1 MDSAVDDVYL
11 LLPKGEARAASI
23 NRSESSGRG
32 ASGSDAIVYFC
43 SPAAS
48 IGNRFGQQGFKAR
61 QGVKIR
67 HQGVQDSKTSK
78 APRRQG
84 STRLLKAAETK
95 VRHQHPHVSSA
106 SPSAQHHE
114 RMHPHKSQSQS
125 ASITLYSRHSLT
137 CTHQSRE
144 SRQAA
149 KRILVLSD
157 KAPPH
162 PPRPG
167 RKVPPWRPLCR
178 LSVL

>member
-95 VRHQHPHVSSA
+95 
-106 SPSAQHHE
+106 
-114 RMHPHKSQSQS
+114 
-125 ASITLYSRHSLT
+125 
-137 CTHQSRE
+137 SRE